1 MTSKA
6 QISAKTD
13 FIEQQ
18 SNPTK
23 KHYVFAYTI
32 TIKNVSNAPFQLIS
46 RHWIIEDANKNVEE
60 VFGDGVIGEQ
70 PTIQP
75 GDSYTYSS
83 GAILKTEIGTMEGR
97 YFMLADTNNK
107 FEVPIPKFVLSIPR
121 VLH

>member
-32 TIKNVSNAPFQLIS
+32 TIKNVSNTPFQLIS

-97 YFMLADTNNK
+97 YFMLADINNK